1 MVQFSFFNVC
11 HKWDNDATEKD
22 FYPLFSGIGCIYI
35 GECLIMD
42 DDAFSEMQQM
52 RKYHR
57 INK

>member
-1 MVQFSFFNVC
+1 MPPKMIVIHYFQGLVV
-11 HKWDNDATEKD
+11 
-22 FYPLFSGIGCIYI
+22 YI

-57 INK
+57 INKKLLRVGVWFHIT

>member
-1 MVQFSFFNVC
+1 M
-11 HKWDNDATEKD
+11 
-22 FYPLFSGIGCIYI
+22 PLKMIFIHYFQGLVVYI